1 MHQKV
6 IKYCK
11 EHTGIKIAC
20 MLFFLLSHFFT
31 FSQNLIPNGDFETG
45 TCCPNNSC
53 DWVFPCS
60 DAFGNGYA
68 FWGEGSSSF
77 NAVSFSTCAFS
88 SSDFYRSAPAN
99 KWGYQNPL
107 SGIAY
112 AGINTT
118 WRAANFTTDD
128 YRKFLTVKITSNLI
142 IDAKYDVKL
151 FVSLFDH
158 TRMACNNLQVLFC
171 DTSPV
176 FTYNSNGGVGN
187 LLAYTN
193 WVAFSGVDSLKD
205 KVNWMSLSCSYFAK
219 GTENYLSIGNFLPDS
234 LSTYYAVPSDYPA
247 DTLGHSWDGAAYYV
261 DDVSLT
267 LGIDAGKDTSICG
280 AFGSFLE
287 LKASAGWQH
296 YQWSNG
302 LAGRNTTIT
311 QPGVYVVTGTIDSLP
326 GFTKSDTVVVSLSA
340 NSMALSQLKLPKD
353 TNICKGEPIEI
364 IASPS
369 TPNMTYLWNNGSSAN
384 PLIVDDAGS
393 YVLLT
398 QLGACYKRDTIVV
411 STFPI
416 NQMLLDSSEIRMS
429 NLNNLLTITANDG
442 FTQYTWSTGDTTK
455 RISVSASALK
465 AGWLSL
471 SAYTRDGCLVHD
483 SVFVNYQELPIIIP
497 NPQLASEAFMIIN
510 LPQGSHVNLYDAL
523 GQIVFEINNYTLN
536 ASSPLGRLGGASI
549 YYYKIVLSNGEVIN
563 GKVVVE

>member
-1 MHQKV
+1 V
-6 IKYCK
+6 
-11 EHTGIKIAC
+11 
-20 MLFFLLSHFFT
+20 LFFICSSVSS

-53 DWVFPCS
+53 DWIFPCS
-60 DAFGNGYA
+60 DAFGNSYA
-68 FWGEGSSSF
+68 FWGAETSLFNGRSLSGCSSSI
-77 NAVSFSTCAFS
+77 TE
-88 SSDFYRSAPAN
+88 FYRSVPSN
-99 KWGYQNPL
+99 KWGYQIPL

-112 AGINTT
+112 AGIKSIFKAPNFVSDD
-118 WRAANFTTDD
+118 WRLFLFTRTL
-128 YRKFLTVKITSNLI
+128 RPLTNG
-142 IDAKYDVKL
+142 AKYDINVS
-151 FVSLFDH
+151 VSLTDH
-158 TRMACNNLQVLFC
+158 SRLACNNLQVLFC

-176 FTYNSNGGVGN
+176 LTFNSSGGVGN
-187 LLAYTN
+187 LVSYTN
-193 WVAFSGVDSLKD
+193 WVSFTGVDSLND
-205 KVNWMSLSCSYFAK
+205 KVNWMPLSCSYFAR
-219 GTENYLSIGNFLPDS
+219 GTENYLSIGNYLPDS

-247 DTLGHSWDGAAYYV
+247 DTLGIFWDDADYYV
-261 DDVSLT
+261 DDVSIT

-302 LAGRNTTIT
+302 VAGRNTTIT

-353 TNICKGEPIEI
+353 TTICKGEPIEI
-364 IASPS
+364 IASHS

-429 NLNNLLTITANDG
+429 NLNNLLTITANPG

-455 RISVSASALK
+455 QISFSASTIK
-465 AGWLSL
+465 VGWLGL
-471 SAYTRDGCLVHD
+471 SAYTLDGCLVHD

-497 NPQLASEAFMIIN
+497 NPQQSGKGNVFTILN
-510 LPQGSHVNLYDAL
+510 LPSNSQVYLYDNHGKQVLQSTNYSNNFAL
-523 GQIVFEINNYTLN
+523 DFS
-536 ASSPLGRLGGASI
+536 ASAL
-549 YYYKIVLSNGEVIN
+549 YYYKIVMSNGEVIN